1 MSHTETLRQFFKD
14 LERIDFEAVAA
25 HCSDDC
31 RYEDVPVGEAA
42 TAIGPAEIIAKLSG
56 GLGDLEALVTTL
68 HEISETGDTVLVERT
83 EVWHHPTGER
93 ASLPVMAV
101 FKFREGKIV
110 LWRDYWDMQ
119 TLIGQQP
126 PGWLER
132 MVAANANSDTNADTN
147 TNTDTSA
154 STSG

>member
-1 MSHTETLRQFFKD
+1 MSHAETIRDFFRD

-25 HCSDDC
+25 RCTDDC
-31 RYEDVPVGEAA
+31 RYEDVPVGDAA
-42 TAIGPAEIIAKLSG
+42 TAIGPDAIVAKLSA
-56 GLGDLEALVTTL
+56 GLGDLEALVTTI
-68 HEISETGDTVLVERT
+68 HEIAEDGDSVLVERT

-110 LWRDYWDMQ
+110 LWRDYWDMP
-119 TLIGQQP
+119 TLLNQQP

-132 MVAANANSDTNADTN
+132 VTKASM
-147 TNTDTSA
+147 TDRSE
-154 STSG
+154 SR